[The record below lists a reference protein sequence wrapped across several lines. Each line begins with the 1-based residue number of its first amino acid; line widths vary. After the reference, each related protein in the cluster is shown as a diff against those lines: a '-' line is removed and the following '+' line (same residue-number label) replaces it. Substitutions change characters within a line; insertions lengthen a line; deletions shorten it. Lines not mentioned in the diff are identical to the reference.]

1 MHCTVREEV
10 NRFPQQKQECFN
22 SPLRLQFLLTAQIA
36 AAHSGGCGISQNRP
50 GYPTRGGSPVGR
62 RGPCGPMGPGPRCHP
77 PATLPDFNSPRG
89 PLPALLRPGRNSGGL
104 FFRTDWARGAHGVA
118 VPLQQV
124 ASGGIGL
131 GGTGRHTPQFSPL
144 LTPQPAAARPDTFPH
159 SSPISPPK
167 ITPPPQNNNNKNP
180 TAKEAHVTCQSP
192 ILARMDILAADCVSP
207 DPLWSW
213 TATYPQRLWVN
224 PPLTCAGILSPGHK
238 ELGAPCLRLRATC
251 ALPARCPPPPRSP
264 RAAPGRGGDGQAPCP
279 SIPPLPGG
287 AAGSLGG
294 EFLTATVIITIT
306 GLQ

>member
-22 SPLRLQFLLTAQIA
+22 SPLCLQFLLTAQIA

-131 GGTGRHTPQFSPL
+131 GGTGRRTPQFSPL

-167 ITPPPQNNNNKNP
+167 ITPPPQNNNNSNNKKSNSKGGSRYLP
-180 TAKEAHVTCQSP
+180 VPYFGKDGH
-192 ILARMDILAADCVSP
+192 
-207 DPLWSW
+207 
-213 TATYPQRLWVN
+213 
-224 PPLTCAGILSPGHK
+224 PGC
-238 ELGAPCLRLRATC
+238 GLRI
-251 ALPARCPPPPRSP
+251 PRSP
-264 RAAPGRGGDGQAPCP
+264 LVMDCD
-279 SIPPLPGG
+279 LPATPVGKSSPYLRRD
-287 AAGSLGG
+287 SL
-294 EFLTATVIITIT
+294 TWP
-306 GLQ
+306 